1 MIKDYPEASAMALK
15 CPLCHRKPVMGYDV
29 GCSHASCSCGV
40 KMAIP
45 DGDPRTLL
53 RLWNQFMLQDEL
65 TQATSNRLVNEHEQ
79 RTTARMA
86 RQ

>member
-65 TQATSNRLVNEHEQ
+65 TQATANRLVNEHEE